1 MKLNVHFR
9 ATVHF
14 KDCPL
19 SPLRIVYF
27 GLDSKTSPLWDFWTI
42 LFDSNQDYL
51 LFGPS
56 TLTSLIPLLWLMI
69 VHFGWKIWTLI
80 RPCFQWFL
88 LLKVIIPKLKICQM
102 QNNQLIH
109 AILWK
114 WSHPITPYLF
124 LVLYVFQIDT
134 DQMALSSQEYRPIRG
149 QESTISLKTW
159 SVEVYWTYNIYLIIK

>member
-88 LLKVIIPKLKICQM
+88 LLKVMIRNLKSVKCKKSIDTCNFVKVKPSNNSLFISCTLCFSNWYRPDGALESRVSTNQRARI
-102 QNNQLIH
+102 NNQFENLVG
-109 AILWK
+109 
-114 WSHPITPYLF
+114 WSL
-124 LVLYVFQIDT
+124 L
-134 DQMALSSQEYRPIRG
+134 
-149 QESTISLKTW
+149 
-159 SVEVYWTYNIYLIIK
+159 NI